1 MRVRVQ
7 KWSQQAFHSLH
18 GKTKSS
24 KSQSQIVTTHTLC
37 GLIWSVVSWGTC
49 LKSGLAEEEIDM
61 ISLYL
66 YIDHDSETT
75 PGLNIKPRD
84 ESMGK
89 IAQYIIWICLSG
101 CPSPLPLLLP
111 HINNTEEMR
120 HLSNKRKVLSVAVTV
135 NKVMSGH
142 KQDIMGYVP
151 RMTII
156 QLFPSTKRG
165 RERIK
170 GMGIWDCT
178 RIR

>member
-37 GLIWSVVSWGTC
+37 GLIWLAVSWGTC

-84 ESMGK
+84 ETMGE
-89 IAQYIIWICLSG
+89 IAQYIIWICLYG
-101 CPSPLPLLLP
+101 CPPSPLPLLLP

-135 NKVMSGH
+135 NKSYERT
-142 KQDIMGYVP
+142 QTGYYGIYSSNDNNS
-151 RMTII
+151 TI
-156 QLFPSTKRG
+156 PKYKEGEGGS
-165 RERIK
+165 K
-170 GMGIWDCT
+170 GDGNLGLY
-178 RIR
+178 